1 MVTIAYLIAKARE
14 LGVFAFVLP
23 FLLAFSVIYA
33 ILRKAKL
40 WGDKKNVD
48 LIISLIIAAFVVGYT
63 PFGYAMSAWMVNIL
77 GGSFTVA
84 ISMLGIILIFYMI
97 LPLLGVGKTEKEYSK
112 KLIALVLLISIVI
125 GIGILFAYVPITPG
139 IALPTIGAPA
149 MPTPVV
155 PGIPLTWEDWAIIAI
170 VIGIF
175 IVIWY
180 LAREK

>member
-23 FLLAFSVIYA
+23 FLLAFAVIYA

-40 WGDKKNVD
+40 WGDRKNID
-48 LIISLIIAAFVVGYT
+48 LIVSLIVAALVVGYT
-63 PFGYAMSAWMVNIL
+63 PFGYAMSTWMINVL
-77 GGSFTVA
+77 GSSFTVA
-84 ISMLGIILIFYMI
+84 ISVLGMILVAYML
-97 LPLLGVGKTEKEYSK
+97 LPLLGIARTEKEYSK
-112 KLIALVLLISIVI
+112 KLIAFVILISIVI

-139 IALPTIGAPA
+139 IALPTVGAPA
-149 MPTPVV
+149 MPTPVI
-155 PGIPLTWEDWAIIAI
+155 PGIPLTWEDWTVIAI
-170 VIGIF
+170 VVGLF